1 MTSKAL
7 PGLDRGTNRSIDG
20 MSAFGEEVRT
30 TAEDVGDST
39 LLCMAGKGRR
49 RKQIWSL

>member
-1 MTSKAL
+1 VTSKAL
-7 PGLDRGTNRSIDG
+7 PGLDRGKSRSIDG

-30 TAEDVGDST
+30 EAKDVGDST
-39 LLCMAGKGRR
+39 LLCMAGKRRR